1 MSDLFSSTEAKVF
14 NKEIRPLADRMR
26 PQNLNSVIGQDKVLG
41 MGSALNSMVKNN
53 SMVSCIFWG
62 PPGVGKTTIARLI
75 ANQIDFHY
83 EQLSAIF
90 SGVKDLKNIFDS
102 AKIRQQNG
110 RSTLLFVDEI
120 HRFNKSQ
127 QDSFLPYVEEGTI
140 VLMGATTENPSFVLN
155 SALLSRCQVFVLDR
169 LSDEHLNQ
177 ILITVENELGKNL
190 LISKAARIEL
200 IKQADGDARA
210 LINMAEQ
217 LSTAKIQNE
226 LDPIGLSNLLSR
238 RMPNYSRSGDEHYNF
253 ISALHKSIRGSDPDA
268 ALYWLSRMLS
278 AGEDPN
284 YLVRRLTRIAV
295 EDIGL
300 ADINS
305 KRICLDAWQV
315 YERLGSPEGDLALA
329 EATIYLALAPKS
341 NSVYGAYKKAME
353 IAKKSGSVMPPKHIL
368 NAPTEFLKEQGYGDG
383 YLYDHDSEDSF
394 SGQSYFPQSVTE
406 NEFYEP
412 SNRGD
417 EKQLMEKLAHFKS
430 LRSKRQS

>member
-62 PPGVGKTTIARLI
+62 PPGVGKTTIVRLI

-284 YLVRRLTRIAV
+284 YLARRLTRIAV

>member
-1 MSDLFSSTEAKVF
+1 
-14 NKEIRPLADRMR
+14 
-26 PQNLNSVIGQDKVLG
+26 
-41 MGSALNSMVKNN
+41 
-53 SMVSCIFWG
+53 
-62 PPGVGKTTIARLI
+62 
-75 ANQIDFHY
+75 
-83 EQLSAIF
+83 
-90 SGVKDLKNIFDS
+90 
-102 AKIRQQNG
+102 
-110 RSTLLFVDEI
+110 
-120 HRFNKSQ
+120 
-127 QDSFLPYVEEGTI
+127 
-140 VLMGATTENPSFVLN
+140 MGATTENPSFVLN

-190 LISKAARIEL
+190 LISKAARITL

-217 LSTAKIQNE
+217 LSTAKIENE
-226 LDPIGLSNLLSR
+226 LDPIGLSKLLSR
-238 RMPNYSRSGDEHYNF
+238 RMANYSRSGDEHYNL
-253 ISALHKSIRGSDPDA
+253 ISALHKSIRGSDPNA

-284 YLVRRLTRIAV
+284 YLARRLTRIAV

-368 NAPTEFLKEQGYGDG
+368 NAPTECLKEQGYGDG

>member
-1 MSDLFSSTEAKVF
+1 MSDLFSSTEPKAF

-26 PQNLNSVIGQDKVLG
+26 PQNLNSVIGQDKIVGLG
-41 MGSALNSMVKNN
+41 SSLSSMVKNN
-53 SMVSCIFWG
+53 SMASCIFWG

-75 ANQIDFHY
+75 ANQIDFHF

-190 LISKAARIEL
+190 LISKAARITL

-217 LSTAKIQNE
+217 LSTAKIENE
-226 LDPIGLSNLLSR
+226 LDPIGLSKLLSR
-238 RMPNYSRSGDEHYNF
+238 RMANYSRSGDEHYNL
-253 ISALHKSIRGSDPDA
+253 ISALHKSIRGSDPNA

-284 YLVRRLTRIAV
+284 YLARRLTRIAV

-315 YERLGSPEGDLALA
+315 CERLGSPEGDLALA

-341 NSVYGAYKKAME
+341 NSVYEAYKKAME
-353 IAKKSGSVMPPKHIL
+353 TAKKSGSVMPPKHIL

-383 YLYDHDSEDSF
+383 YLYDHDTKDSF
-394 SGQSYFPQSVTE
+394 SGQSYFPDSVTE

-412 SNRGD
+412 SNKGD
-417 EKQLMEKLAHFKS
+417 EKQLMEKLVHFKS

>member
-26 PQNLNSVIGQDKVLG
+26 PQNLDSVIGQDKVLG

>member
-26 PQNLNSVIGQDKVLG
+26 PQNLDSVIGQDKVLG

-383 YLYDHDSEDSF
+383 YRYDHDSEDSF